1 MPLLTSIF
9 HLFWASVILYI
20 FLVLAFLS
28 TIAVT
33 ILTQQPTGPEGP
45 VGAWLVLV
53 IPCLFTAILVFAMA
67 AKESLNFV
75 PGGRLIQ
82 FVIAVGILIA
92 FSIAI
97 FGTVDR
103 HNYNFSI
110 QGLVIT
116 VPCLI
121 LVACIAIIHQTD
133 FPNLRPVYWVS
144 VILLSGAALA
154 GWGLAGTGAFYCI
167 KKDLVRSALQAQKER
182 EQEDHRE
189 QWEIAEYAKLNDSA
203 SLYALLQFMW
213 SRNDQVRQQAREQV
227 SSFPGLDDKLI
238 ELLDQDYEE
247 VISYVAN
254 VYENPPAKLAPA
266 WGRMLERQLKKWDSL
281 QHDQYA
287 GKWENNL
294 LNYFEGAQKI
304 QLPGGSLRYELLL
317 WHQHLQKCKG
327 LGNLSGY
334 VESLLQSKSEE

>member
-1 MPLLTSIF
+1 M
-9 HLFWASVILYI
+9 ILYI
-20 FLVLAFLS
+20 FLVLALLS

-53 IPCLFTAILVFAMA
+53 IPCLFTAILVFTMA

-75 PGGRLIQ
+75 PGGRLVQ
-82 FVIAVGILIA
+82 FVIAFGILIT

-103 HNYNFSI
+103 HNYNFAI

-121 LVACIAIIHQTD
+121 LAGCAAIVHHSGFSNPSLVQ
-133 FPNLRPVYWVS
+133 WAA
-144 VILLSGAALA
+144 VILLGGVALT
-154 GWGLAGTGAFYCI
+154 GWGLAGTGIFLYM
-167 KKDLVRSALQAQKER
+167 KNELERSALQAQKEM
-182 EQEDHRE
+182 EQEDQRE

-213 SRNDQVRQQAREQV
+213 SRNDQVQQQAREKV

-238 ELLDQDYEE
+238 ELLDQDYKEA
-247 VISYVAN
+247 ISYIAN

-294 LNYFEGAQKI
+294 LDYFEGAQKI
-304 QLPGGSLRYELLL
+304 QIAGGSLRHELLL
-317 WHQHLQKCKG
+317 WHKHLLKCKG
-327 LGNLSGY
+327 LGSLAAF
-334 VESLLQSKSEE
+334 VKSLLETKSK